1 MLKSFLGVDVDPETL
16 KDIDKMTEL
25 LDELTKELR
34 ATTGRKRTT
43 KEEAKIAKLKKDFR
57 KVTGETFRE
66 LYGYYDTET
75 GSSLHG
81 NDQKP
86 LTQEERRQLD
96 REIEN
101 QLDVTMNMIEKFA
114 TMSESE
120 SMSYLNDSI
129 QSIASL
135 LGG

>member
-1 MLKSFLGVDVDPETL
+1 MLKSFLGVDVDAETL

-25 LDELTKELR
+25 LDELSTEFR
-34 ATTGRKRTT
+34 ATAGRKRTK
-43 KEEAKIAKLKKDFR
+43 KEEAKIATLKKDFR

-75 GSSLHG
+75 GSSFQG
-81 NDQKP
+81 SNQKP

-96 REIEN
+96 REIED

-114 TMSESE
+114 SMSESE
-120 SMSYLNDSI
+120 SMDYLNDSI
-129 QSIASL
+129 QSMASL